1 MNGRPH
7 PFSLALILA
16 TLFVAAPASAG
27 IAEYTLT
34 SGSQPFH
41 ITSGPD
47 GALWFTERGSNKIGR
62 ITTAGAESEYSIPTA
77 DSGPFA
83 IASGPDGALWFTEES
98 ADKIGRITTAGT
110 ISEFLLTSG
119 AQPMGITAGPDGN
132 LWFVEGGANQ
142 IGKITPTGSIS
153 VFSPLSANS
162 GLEDIAAGSDG
173 NLWFTESQTGRVG
186 RITTSGLLAEFTVLE
201 EPSIEGQAHAIIGGP
216 DGNLWITVATPASA
230 GPFNSLQPVPTTGSR
245 AFETIE
251 NLASNALRI
260 APGPDGNLW
269 ITETGVDVIGRVTP
283 EPLQPNSHPSS
294 APTTEF
300 LIPTS
305 HSGTTDLT
313 AGPDGNIWFTETSA
327 DKIGVLAPPGYS
339 FLPANFEFLLPPTI
353 QYPPAG
359 QSFSGEVA
367 KLDDNANLGAS
378 NYTTTINWNDGSAQ
392 TSGALTG
399 NSPQFEVT
407 GTHIYKQAGEYLP
420 RVQLHDAA
428 DDIDSIAYGYA
439 PVPAAA
445 LVLVPAPSL
454 TVQQGMPL
462 TAVIASF
469 TDANPFDTV
478 LSYTASVIF
487 VDGCNFPVGP
497 GHLTACQASPYTIT
511 PGATSGTFTITSSH
525 TFNGNGTF
533 QVIASVSNVGNEP
546 TSVATTVNVT
556 PAAFVLQLS
565 SSAATVNPGQA
576 ANFMI
581 NVKPT
586 SGALNGSVAFSCSG
600 LPAGAN
606 CSFSPASVVPQAA
619 GASTALTITTTANGM
634 SYVPPIGGVTSAAC
648 LYAFGAAVLGLLAMM
663 GVKRRN
669 WLLPLALGAS
679 SLALGCGGNSGGD
692 PSRGQTTPAGMF
704 SINVTANS
712 MVASQTTSVE
722 QVATI
727 QLQVQ

>member
-34 SGSQPFH
+34 SGSQPLH
-41 ITSGPD
+41 ITNGPD

-62 ITTAGAESEYSIPTA
+62 ITIAGAESEYAIPTP

-83 IASGPDGALWFTEES
+83 IVSGPDGALWFTEES
-98 ADKIGRITTAGT
+98 ADKIGRITTAGM

-119 AQPMGITAGPDGN
+119 AQPMGITAGADGN

-173 NLWFTESQTGRVG
+173 NLWFTESKTGRVG
-186 RITTSGLLAEFTVLE
+186 RITTSGVLAEFIVLDD
-201 EPSIEGQAHAIIGGP
+201 PPTEGEAHAIIGGP

-230 GPFNSLQPVPTTGSR
+230 GPFYSLQPVPTTGSR
-245 AFETIE
+245 ALETIQ
-251 NLASNALRI
+251 NLNNNALRI

-269 ITETGVDVIGRVTP
+269 ITETGVDVIGRLTP
-283 EPLQPNSHPSS
+283 EPLQPISHPSS
-294 APTTEF
+294 TPTTEF

-313 AGPDGNIWFTETSA
+313 TGPDGNIWFTETSA

-339 FLPANFEFLLPPTI
+339 FLPTNFEFLLPPTI

-367 KLDDNANLGAS
+367 TLNDKAGLGAS

-392 TSGALTG
+392 SSGTLTG

-428 DDIDSIAYGYA
+428 DGIDSIAYGYA
-439 PVPAAA
+439 PVAAGALVMVPAA
-445 LVLVPAPSL
+445 SL

-462 TAVIASF
+462 TAVVASF

-478 LSYTASVIF
+478 ASYTASVIF
-487 VDGCNFPVGP
+487 VDGCSLNFPTPPPV
-497 GHLTACQASPYTIT
+497 CQASPSTIA

-533 QVIASVSNVGNEP
+533 RVIASVSNVGNQPMAVE
-546 TSVATTVNVT
+546 TTANVT

-576 ANFMI
+576 ANFTI

-634 SYVPPIGGVTSAAC
+634 SYVPPRGGVTSAAC

-669 WLLPLALGAS
+669 WLLPLALGVS
-679 SLALGCGGNSGGD
+679 SLALGCGGSD
-692 PSRGQTTPAGMF
+692 PSRAQTTPAGMF
-704 SINVTANS
+704 NINVTAKS